1 MTASMTN
8 RLAPQPGEVIKRDE
22 RFSFTWNGADFPAFA
37 GDTIA
42 SALAACGVRVFSRSY
57 KYHRPHGILTADYL
71 DPCCTVQVGDEPNVR
86 GAHRLAKDGMD
97 VRAQNAWPSL
107 RFDLKSVN
115 RLMARFMG
123 PGFYYKTFMWPRR
136 WWPFYERILRR
147 FIAGGEI
154 DPQAEHGYYDKRYA
168 HPDVLVAGGGPAGM
182 AAAVAA
188 ANAGAQVML
197 VEEGHQLGG
206 HLRWGDK
213 TQLRLLDQLRNE
225 VQARAEIE
233 VLTDSV
239 VTGRYDG
246 NWIAVVQRN
255 LPGVIERLIKARAKA
270 LIVAPGLIERPY
282 VFEGNDLPG
291 VMLSGAVRR
300 LINLYAVSPGSRAV
314 VFTANEEGDRA
325 AVDLRRA
332 NVEVV
337 AVVDARRG
345 DSIVRAYGRS
355 KVRGVELANEVR
367 VDCDLL
373 VIAAGWTA
381 PGLLLNMAG
390 DRPRYEAAAAR
401 FFPGGK
407 VPDDVFATGGLA
419 GDGSTQELIGHAQ
432 AVGQAAA
439 ARAGYGS
446 RSAIPQ
452 LAIHSHPP
460 LFRNQTHGTVDWC
473 EDVTSADLCSAVKEG
488 YDSIELVKRY
498 TTSTMGPTQGK
509 LETINTMAIVAEMLG
524 QTMEET
530 GTTVWRPPY
539 APITLGGLAGQRMEP
554 MQVSPMQPWHEAHKA
569 TPLVAGRWIRPE
581 HYGDPQAEV
590 ANTRTN
596 VGIIDVTPLGKYL
609 LHGPDTVKLLNLL
622 YVNDWSALASGSAQ
636 YGLMCGEDG
645 VVFDDGV
652 TARIADDEYFMT
664 TTSSG
669 AAAVGQWIESW
680 LQGSSDNWRIHV
692 VSATD
697 AFASMNVAGP
707 KSAELLQRLT
717 QEVDLHTSAFPYM
730 GARNGRVAGVDGCYL
745 LRLGFTGELSYEL
758 HVPASYGLYVWETLI
773 ECGHDLGIKPFGIEA
788 QRVMRLEKGHV
799 IVGQDTDGLT
809 QALSLGLKKFVK
821 FAKSDFVGKPELQWQ
836 TERNDYPRLIGLWP
850 SDPGLVPPEASLIV
864 KDSTI
869 VGRITSS
876 RMSPTLQR
884 SICMALLRED
894 LSRAG
899 TSLEIRLPDGRL
911 VAAQVAERRVHFDP
925 QGTRLRG

>member
-1 MTASMTN
+1 MNASMTD
-8 RLAPQPGEVIKRDE
+8 RLAPQPSEVINRDE
-22 RFSFTWNGADFPAFA
+22 RFSFTWNGTAYPAFA
-37 GDTIA
+37 GDTIV
-42 SALAACGVRVFSRSY
+42 SALAACGVHVFSRSY
-57 KYHRPHGILTADYL
+57 KYHRPRGILTADYL

-86 GAHRLAKDGMD
+86 GAHRLAKEGMD
-97 VRAQNAWPSL
+97 VKAQNAWPSL
-107 RFDLKSVN
+107 TFDLKSIN
-115 RLMARFMG
+115 RLMARFMA

-154 DPQAEHGYYDKRYA
+154 DPRAERGYYDKRYA

-182 AAAVAA
+182 TAAVAA

-206 HLRWGDK
+206 HLRWGDE
-213 TQLRLLDQLRNE
+213 TQLRLLDQLRGE
-225 VQARAEIE
+225 VQARPEIE

-246 NWIAVVQRN
+246 NWVAVVQRN
-255 LPGVIERLIKARAKA
+255 LPGVVERLIKARVKA

-300 LINLYAVSPGSRAV
+300 LINLYAVRPGSRAV
-314 VFTANEEGDRA
+314 VFTANGEGDL
-325 AVDLRRA
+325 AVADLRRA
-332 NVEVV
+332 KVEV
-337 AVVDARRG
+337 AAIVDARRG
-345 DSIVRAYGRS
+345 GDIVRAYGRGQ
-355 KVRGVELANEVR
+355 VRGVELANGTR
-367 VDCDLL
+367 VGCDLL
-373 VIAAGWTA
+373 VVAAGWTA

-407 VPDDVFATGGLA
+407 LSDDVFAAGGLA
-419 GDGSTQELIGHAQ
+419 GDGSTEELMSHAQ
-432 AVGQAAA
+432 AVGHAAA
-439 ARAGYGS
+439 ARAGYGKQS
-446 RSAIPQ
+446 TIPQ
-452 LAIHSHPP
+452 LAIHNHLA
-460 LFRNQTHGTVDWC
+460 LFRNHTHGTVDWC
-473 EDVTSADLCSAVKEG
+473 EDVSSADICSAVKEG

-524 QTMEET
+524 QSIEET

-539 APITLGGLAGQRMEP
+539 APITLGSLAGRRMEP

-581 HYGDPQAEV
+581 HYGDPQGEV
-590 ANTRTN
+590 ANTRNN

-622 YVNDWSALASGSAQ
+622 YVNEWSALAAGSAQ

-652 TARIADDEYFMT
+652 TARMAADEYFMT

-669 AAAVGQWIESW
+669 AVAVGQWIESW
-680 LQGSSDNWRIHV
+680 LQGSSEDWRVHV
-692 VSATD
+692 VPVTD
-697 AFASMNVAGP
+697 AFASINVAGP
-707 KSAELLQRLT
+707 RSAELLRRLT

-730 GARNGRVAGVDGCYL
+730 GARKGRIAGVDGCYL
-745 LRLGFTGELSYEL
+745 LRLGFTGELSYEI
-758 HVPASYGLYVWETLI
+758 HVPASYGLHIWETLI
-773 ECGHDLGIKPFGIEA
+773 DCGQDFGVKPFGIEA
-788 QRVMRLEKGHV
+788 QRIMRLEKGHV

-809 QALSLGLKKFVK
+809 QALSLGLKKFIK
-821 FAKSDFVGKPELQWQ
+821 LEKNDFIGKPELEWQ
-836 TERNDYPRLIGLWP
+836 TERNDYPRLIGLLP
-850 SDPGLVPPEASLIV
+850 TDPDLVPPEASLIV
-864 KDSTI
+864 KGPTI

-876 RMSPTLQR
+876 RKSPTLKR

-894 LSRAG
+894 LSHAG

-911 VAAQVAERRVHFDP
+911 VAAQVTERRIHFDP